1 MQKPSQ
7 SEIQKQT
14 NAAIQDYVN
23 TDLAAV
29 ITKAR
34 NSGDTNRLGLAY
46 VKAGRFAD
54 AKAEFTKG
62 ANAGKL
68 SSIINLANVYVL
80 EKNYS
85 AAHFNNFSFPQLV
98 CSGL

>member
-68 SSIINLANVYVL
+68 SSIISNTLSKSSGTKSLIIYVT
-80 EKNYS
+80 
-85 AAHFNNFSFPQLV
+85 
-98 CSGL
+98 SGKS